1 MEGLSI
7 EGNSLAADIQNL
19 IQRMERIRIEG
30 NSLAADMPE
39 SIQEAHSENK
49 NEQVAEPELDSV
61 IEYGTGAEFM
71 SMEEIFGVA
80 YFDRAYLKEM
90 PCYDNV
96 VLIDVDQD

>member
-1 MEGLSI
+1 MHFVLVSYLI
-7 EGNSLAADIQNL
+7 KIVNKSTKAA
-19 IQRMERIRIEG
+19 
-30 NSLAADMPE
+30 
-39 SIQEAHSENK
+39 QEAHSENK

-61 IEYGTGAEFM
+61 VEYGTGAEFM

-96 VLIDVDQD
+96 VLIDVDQASFSGRLN

>member
-1 MEGLSI
+1 MHFVLVSC
-7 EGNSLAADIQNL
+7 L
-19 IQRMERIRIEG
+19 IKIV
-30 NSLAADMPE
+30 NKSTKA
-39 SIQEAHSENK
+39 IQEAHSENK

-96 VLIDVDQD
+96 VLIDVDQASFSGRLN